1 MREMEVEPATALT
14 WFPKAGGEP
23 YTLIKVLPGISA
35 EWPQGLAAAFR
46 RAYISD
52 KKISDMAA
60 LRKRQPSEILGA
72 VLPPPGSV
80 MAGDFGE
87 ILVYLLQG
95 SSYSPQ
101 NLYGQKKWRLKETR
115 THAAPYSDVV
125 HFHLPD
131 WPMASSADVLL
142 CSEVKMKSTPSK
154 GDPIADA
161 RHDSKK
167 DRVSRLAKTLVWLK
181 ERAMTDPEIEV
192 EPIERFLSA
201 TEGPAYAKQFQ
212 AVAVVDEEYLDA
224 ELAKIVLP
232 HDQDCDLVVITIQT
246 LHATYTA
253 VYEACIASAQKI

>member
-1 MREMEVEPATALT
+1 MQEMGIEPTTALT
-14 WFPKAGGEP
+14 WFPKEGGKP
-23 YTLIKVLPGISA
+23 YVLIKVHASTSA
-35 EWPQGLAAAFR
+35 EWPQNLAAAFR

-52 KKISDMAA
+52 NKISTMATQ
-60 LRKRQPSEILGA
+60 RNRHPREILNA
-72 VLPPPGSV
+72 VLPPPGPV

-125 HFHLPD
+125 HFHLPE
-131 WPMASSADVLL
+131 WPASSGDDVLL
-142 CSEVKMKSTPSK
+142 CSEVKMKSTPSN

-161 RHDSKK
+161 RRDSAK

-181 ERAMTDPEIEV
+181 ERAMTDLEIEIESV
-192 EPIERFLSA
+192 ERFLRA
-201 TEGPAYAKQFQ
+201 TENPPYSKKFQ
-212 AVAVVDEEYLDA
+212 AVAVVDEEYLDS
-224 ELAKIVLP
+224 ELAKIILP
-232 HDQDCDLVVITIQT
+232 LDQDCDLVIITIQT

-253 VYEACIASAQKI
+253 VYEACIASA